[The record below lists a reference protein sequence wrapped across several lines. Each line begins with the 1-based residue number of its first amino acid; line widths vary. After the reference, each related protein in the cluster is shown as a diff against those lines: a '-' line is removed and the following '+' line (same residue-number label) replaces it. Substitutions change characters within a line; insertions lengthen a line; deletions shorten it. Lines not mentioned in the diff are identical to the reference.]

1 MEDCVTE
8 KDDSKKLNNWHF
20 VALIIVSTFV
30 FTTTIST
37 LIDIFIN
44 VKYSKNKHMFFKV
57 IRCFSMKR
65 NTEKLFNISLK
76 NEKNLSYNLNFIN
89 GFRVISIIW
98 VIIGH
103 TYISGAILL
112 HKGIPAANFYR
123 ELFSFR
129 ILISMLCKL
138 LVRIRI
144 EEINSI

>member
-1 MEDCVTE
+1 VEDCVTE

-37 LIDIFIN
+37 LIDIFIKM
-44 VKYSKNKHMFFKV
+44 KYSKNKHMFFKV

-65 NTEKLFNISLK
+65 NTEKLFDTSLK
-76 NEKNLSYNLNFIN
+76 NEKNLSYNLKFIN

-103 TYISGAILL
+103 TYISGAIFL
-112 HKGIPAANFYR
+112 HKDIPAANFYR
-123 ELFSFR
+123 ELFPFHFEY
-129 ILISMLCKL
+129 LFQCCVNFWFAFELEK
-138 LVRIRI
+138 
-144 EEINSI
+144 